1 MPWHRLCAAALVS
14 AFFLFPPVPLVRAAT
29 TYTMEEAVRQA
40 LESNPGVESSRQSVD
55 AAESAR
61 KAARSGFGPSVASS
75 YSYTRYNADRPARHE
90 RNAYTWGMTASQ
102 PLFTGFNLLNS
113 YQKAALQK
121 DNQALSLDNTRLT
134 LVGQVQSQ
142 FLAYLRAQEN
152 IRSTER
158 SLDRARA
165 QLALAKASFNVGV
178 RPRLD
183 VLQAELDVTRTE
195 ATLIQSE
202 NARDIYRA
210 QLNTLLNLPVDA
222 PVDYVGDLDTN
233 VSLDLSLETCLELA
247 FRQRPDLRMAQ
258 KSVEIAEKDLGITRS
273 SFYPQ
278 LAAALN
284 WNTTGSK
291 FDAAGSKYSPTEYSE
306 WQIGLTAQWTLFNSG
321 KRWFNSKQA
330 TSQIAALEAQL
341 QAAFNNSAY
350 EVKSALLSVQD
361 AKRMIAV
368 AERSVASAQESYNDA
383 KMRYELQLG
392 TNLDLLTAQ
401 SDLATAELS
410 LISAKTDYLTALSR
424 LYVAIGEIHPGLTRQ
439 GAPAIQTP

>member
-1 MPWHRLCAAALVS
+1 MVWYRLCAAAL
-14 AFFLFPPVPLVRAAT
+14 AGALLAPLPARAAT
-29 TYTMEEAVRQA
+29 YTMDEAVRQA

-55 AAESAR
+55 AAESGR
-61 KAARSGFGPSVASS
+61 KAARSSFGPSVSS
-75 YSYTRYNADRPARHE
+75 TYSYTRYNEDRPSRHE
-90 RNAYTWGMTASQ
+90 HNAYAWSVGASQ
-102 PLFTGFNLLNS
+102 PLFTGFNLLNT

-121 DNQALSLDNTRLT
+121 DNQVLQLDNTRLNI
-134 LVGQVQSQ
+134 VAQVQAQ
-142 FLAYLRAQEN
+142 FLAYLKAQEN

-158 SLDRARA
+158 SLERARA
-165 QLALAKASFNVGV
+165 QLALARASYNVGA

-195 ATLIQSE
+195 ATLIQNE

-222 PVDYVGDLDTN
+222 PTDYVGDLQT
-233 VSLDLSLETCLELA
+233 VPFDLGLEECLELA
-247 FRQRPDLRMAQ
+247 FRQRPDLLMAQ

-273 SFYPQ
+273 SFYPK
-278 LAAALN
+278 LSAALN
-284 WNTTGSK
+284 WSASGSRA
-291 FDAAGSKYSPTEYSE
+291 DAAGSRYSPTGYSE
-306 WQIGLTAQWTLFNSG
+306 WQAGLTATWDLFTSG
-321 KRWFNSKQA
+321 KRWFNTKQA
-330 TSQIAALEAQL
+330 ASQIAALEAQL
-341 QAAFNNSAY
+341 QAAFNDSAY
-350 EVKSALLSVQD
+350 EVKSYLLNAQD

-424 LYVAIGEIHPGLTRQ
+424 LYVAIGEIHPGLDRQ
-439 GAPAIQTP
+439 GEPAVRPASAD

>member
-1 MPWHRLCAAALVS
+1 MPWHRLCAVALVS
-14 AFFLFPPVPLVRAAT
+14 AFFLFPSAPAARAAT

-40 LESNPGVESSRQSVD
+40 LESNPGVESSRQSAD

-75 YSYTRYNADRPARHE
+75 YSYTRYNEDRPSRHE
-90 RNAYTWGMTASQ
+90 RNAYTWGVTASQ
-102 PLFTGFNLLNS
+102 PLFTGWNLLNT

-121 DNQALSLDNTRLT
+121 DSQVLQLDDTRLT

-142 FLAYLRAQEN
+142 FLAYLKAQEN

-158 SLDRARA
+158 SLERARA
-165 QLALAKASFNVGV
+165 QLALAKASYNVGV

-183 VLQAELDVTRTE
+183 VLQAELDVTRTQ

-202 NARDIYRA
+202 NSRDICRA

-222 PVDYVGDLDTN
+222 PTEYVGELQTAIPF
-233 VSLDLSLETCLELA
+233 DLSLETCLELA
-247 FRQRPDLRMAQ
+247 FRQRPDLLMAQ
-258 KSVEIAEKDLGITRS
+258 KAVEMAEKDLGIARS

-278 LAAALN
+278 LAASLN
-284 WNTTGSK
+284 WDTTGRK
-291 FDAAGSKYSPTEYSE
+291 FDAAGSKYAPTKYSE
-306 WQIGLTAQWTLFNSG
+306 WQVGLTAQWTLFNSG
-321 KRWFNSKQA
+321 KRWFNSKQV
-330 TSQIAALEAQL
+330 TSQIASLEAQL
-341 QAAFNNSAY
+341 QQAFNNSAY
-350 EVKSALLSVQD
+350 EVKAYLLNAQD

-401 SDLATAELS
+401 SDLALAELS
-410 LISAKTDYLTALSR
+410 LISAQTDYLTALSK
-424 LYVAIGEIHPGLTRQ
+424 LYVAIGEIRPDLSRPGI
-439 GAPAIQTP
+439 PAAQPE